1 MTTHKIR
8 KAVAKPAAAAAVTIA
23 GFTVEQQAGF
33 RTAVAAALT
42 AGKKDKEAKE
52 AKGTATDRL
61 IVALACPALLAHRFE
76 FQARDRKG
84 AVIETKLASLY
95 EYARKAAPFY
105 VAGKVQPLRLTGFKA
120 AILAYAGINDPTSD
134 IAEKGWA
141 IIKGQALKTAI
152 ALADNTIAASLIDG
166 KLALSGG
173 NGTAPAAKL
182 LNAAKTSTRA
192 LVATVNAK
200 GTNKPKTAAPTDKAK
215 QAATV
220 AAAKAMDIDAA
231 VRAAAVYL
239 QRVAAGDD
247 AITNKRLGLL
257 KAIARDAAAIIAQE
271 AAAAAAKPAKPAA
284 KA

>member
-1 MTTHKIR
+1 MISRKIR

-52 AKGTATDRL
+52 AKGTATDKL

-84 AVIETKLASLY
+84 AVVETKLASLY

-152 ALADNTIAASLIDG
+152 ALADNTIAASLVDG
-166 KLALSGG
+166 KLTLSGG
-173 NGTAPAAKL
+173 NGTAPATKL

-200 GTNKPKTAAPTDKAK
+200 GTNGTAKGKGKGKTPAAAAPAK
-215 QAATV
+215 GDV
-220 AAAKAMDIDAA
+220 DAA
-231 VRAAAVYL
+231 IKEVAKYMRL
-239 QRVAAGDD
+239 VAAGKE
-247 AITNKRLGLL
+247 AITPSRLAFIATMNKAMAAVA
-257 KAIARDAAAIIAQE
+257 KAE
-271 AAAAAAKPAKPAA
+271 AAAAAAAA

>member
-1 MTTHKIR
+1 MISRKIR
-8 KAVAKPAAAAAVTIA
+8 KASPAKPAAAVAIA

-33 RTAVAAALT
+33 RIAVAAALT

-52 AKGTATDRL
+52 AKGTATDKL

-134 IAEKGWA
+134 AAEKGWA

-152 ALADNTIAASLIDG
+152 ALADNTIAASLVDG
-166 KLALSGG
+166 KLTLSGG
-173 NGTAPAAKL
+173 NGTAPATKL
-182 LNAAKTSTRA
+182 LTAAKTSTRA

-200 GTNKPKTAAPTDKAK
+200 GTNGNGKGKGKGKTPAA
-215 QAATV
+215 
-220 AAAKAMDIDAA
+220 AAAKADVDAA
-231 VRAAAVYL
+231 IKEVAKYMRL
-239 QRVAAGDD
+239 VAAGKE
-247 AITNKRLGLL
+247 AITPSRLAFINTMNK
-257 KAIARDAAAIIAQE
+257 AMAAVAKTE
-271 AAAAAAKPAKPAA
+271 AAAAAAAA